1 VSPLSL
7 LLLLLGGAG
16 VLLSV
21 HLYRRVEVPVRG
33 RSALLVLRVAVLG
46 LLTLLLVNPTVP
58 GAAPEAPTRAG
69 TSWVL
74 VDPDLSLAARGDD
87 GAPLWNRVLDR
98 GREGEGMGALLA
110 VPAPGGAGPEGVDL
124 TTLEARGPTHPPG
137 DLLEAVR
144 GLAEAGAD
152 TVRILS
158 TFRKPGAFLE
168 TLEATTPVPLRLERI
183 GGPVRNAAVAELI
196 LPESAREGDELEG
209 RVSLFHEGVAPGDS
223 ARVEIRAQGVLVRTL
238 EVPLAGGSGWNEL
251 PFALPA
257 PPDTGQ
263 FRYTARVLLADD
275 AFPADDERVRRVRV
289 GEAEEGILLVSLR
302 PDWEPRTL
310 LPALTAVTGLP
321 GEGFLQVGER
331 LFLPLVEGEEPSGPL
346 AREELGP
353 RMARARLLVVHG
365 VGDEAPEWLE
375 SVVRGHPRVL
385 HLAAGRG
392 GAALAG
398 LDAGGPLSGEWT
410 LEPELPP
417 GPLAPW
423 FRDVALGALPPLTA
437 VMPRVGDRGAGER
450 AALRVRG
457 PAGGD
462 PVPVLLLLEREEG
475 RRVVALASGF
485 WRWGTRTGDARRAY
499 RGLWAGTADWLL
511 ASPGAAP
518 EAGIRPVS
526 PVQPRSRALEWVVP
540 PGLEGGH
547 LTLTTG
553 EAEPLQAGLAPDD
566 RGRARTPSLDPGTYR
581 YRAVALRS
589 VSGDEVTTEGE
600 VEVEG
605 WVPSLLLPP
614 LDVPRELPA
623 ARATLGMGERG
634 DEGRPLR
641 TFALPWVLLLLLL
654 CGEWIGR
661 RRVGLR

>member
-7 LLLLLGGAG
+7 LLFLLGGAG

-21 HLYRRVEVPVRG
+21 HLYLRVEVPVRG
-33 RSALLVLRVAVLG
+33 RASLLALRVAVLG

-58 GAAPEAPTRAG
+58 GAAPEAPAREGA
-69 TSWVL
+69 SWVL

-87 GAPLWNRVLDR
+87 EAPLWQRVLDR
-98 GREGEGMGALLA
+98 AGEGESAGALLA

-124 TTLEARGPTHPPG
+124 TTLEARGPSHPPG

-158 TFRKPGAFLE
+158 TFRRPGAFLE
-168 TLEATTPVPLRLERI
+168 TLGASAPVPLRLERI
-183 GGPVRNAAVAELI
+183 GGPVRNAAVAELV
-196 LPESAREGDELEG
+196 LPESVREGEELEG
-209 RVSLFHEGVAPGDS
+209 RVSLVHENAAPGDS
-223 ARVEIRAQGVLVRTL
+223 ARIEIRAQGGLVRTL
-238 EVPLAGGSGWNEL
+238 AVPLAAGSGWTEL
-251 PFALPA
+251 PLALPA
-257 PPDTGQ
+257 PADTGQ
-263 FRYTARVLLADD
+263 LRYTARVVLAGD

-289 GEAEEGILLVSLR
+289 GASEEGILLVSLR

-310 LPALTAVTGLP
+310 LPVLTAVTGLP
-321 GEGFLQVGER
+321 GEGFLQVGDR
-331 LFLPLVEGEEPSGPL
+331 LFLPLVEGEGASQPL
-346 AREELGP
+346 TGEDLGP

-365 VGDEAPEWLE
+365 VGDEVPGWLE
-375 SVVRGHPRVL
+375 SAVRDHPRVL
-385 HLAAGRG
+385 HLAAGPG
-392 GAALAG
+392 GAALAR
-398 LDAGGPLSGEWT
+398 LDVGPPLSGEWT
-410 LEPELPP
+410 LEPEPPP

-423 FRDVALGALPPLTA
+423 LRDVALGALPPLTA
-437 VMPRVGDRGAGER
+437 VMPRVGDPGAGER
-450 AALRVRG
+450 AALRARG
-457 PAGGD
+457 PARED
-462 PVPVLLLLEREEG
+462 PVPVLLLLERDEG
-475 RRVVALASGF
+475 RTVVSLASGF

-511 ASPGAAP
+511 ASPGDAP
-518 EAGIRPVS
+518 EAGIRPAS
-526 PVQPRSRALEWVVP
+526 PVQARGRPLEWIVP

-605 WVPSLLLPP
+605 WAPSLLLPP
-614 LDVPRELPA
+614 LDVPGELPA
-623 ARATLGMGERG
+623 ARATLGMGEGG
-634 DEGRPLR
+634 DGGRPLR
-641 TFALPWVLLLLLL
+641 TFALPWVLLVLLL